1 MKNKSETTLLVSVD
15 KLCNTYIT
23 YIIIH
28 KGLLVG
34 KIKSCIPQAL

>member
-15 KLCNTYIT
+15 KLCNT